1 MTLDKD
7 IDAALGL
14 ALQTHCAL
22 EICLSES
29 EQLIEE
35 RDVQLTGLWAPE
47 GPCLPDTP

>member
-7 IDAALGL
+7 IDSALGL

-29 EQLIEE
+29 ERLIEE
-35 RDVQLTGLWAPE
+35 RCSTHWSLGT
-47 GPCLPDTP
+47 